1 MSFATTRPWY
11 AVAVVMA
18 APLALAIVEL
28 FHPHPHDLFD
38 LDVQRW
44 MFVHYAQIPLFPL
57 AALAVAMLVRE
68 RTDLWALLCRV
79 GMFVFAVAFTSFDT
93 AAGLVIGLLVKAA
106 KASGTPE
113 AWRDMIDAVW
123 FDPILG
129 GQGFTDAPVLALIG
143 RLSLSAGALA
153 GAISLRRG
161 GHGWAPV
168 LLLALAG
175 FGINVFKTH
184 AWPGGPLTF
193 GGIAVAA
200 GWIRWESLR
209 RQARAVIALEQE
221 ADAAAGAMQ
230 AARQRIEMR

>member
-1 MSFATTRPWY
+1 MSFPGTRPWY
-11 AVAVVMA
+11 AIAIVMA

-28 FHPHPHDLFD
+28 FHPHPHDLFG
-38 LDVQRW
+38 LDVDTW
-44 MFVHYAQIPLFPL
+44 MWVHYAQIPLFPL
-57 AALAVAMLVRE
+57 AALAI
-68 RTDLWALLCRV
+68 ALLVCERADPWARV
-79 GMFVFAVAFTSFDT
+79 CQMGMFVFAVAFTAFDT

-106 KASGTPE
+106 KASGSPE

-143 RLSLSAGALA
+143 RLALSAGAVA
-153 GAISLRRG
+153 GAISLKRG

-168 LLLALAG
+168 LLLALAS

-193 GGIAVAA
+193 GGIAIAA

-209 RQARAVIALEQE
+209 RQARAVGALE
-221 ADAAAGAMQ
+221 ADATAGALQ
-230 AARQRIEMR
+230 AARRRMEMR